1 MLIEFIQAKGCVPA
15 GYVNEYP
22 DEQAQN
28 LIKQGIAKPFE
39 KKVAPVKSTSEIKET
54 K

>member
-1 MLIEFIQAKGCVPA
+1 MLIEFLQPKGCVPA

-22 DEQAQN
+22 EEQAKA

-39 KKVAPVKSTSEIKET
+39 KKVESVKITADIKET

>member
-1 MLIEFIQAKGCVPA
+1 MLIEFVRPKGCVPA

-22 DEQAQN
+22 EEQAKA

-39 KKVAPVKSTSEIKET
+39 KKAEPVKITADTKEIK
-54 K
+54 